1 MAHPPAESQRRHQ
14 YSMKNAIPLI
24 MAVIFGLAAVFAVN
38 RTLARKSG
46 LSQKTQMVVV
56 ANRELAAG
64 AKLESGVCG
73 SVRIPESAYLP
84 GRHVLASS
92 IPRIEGL
99 SVAHKIAMGSHI
111 LWDDIDTG
119 AGGQQVGK
127 GEFMVDISFQSS
139 PLLSH
144 LKPLDEIAIA
154 AMQTV
159 EEEVRSGTNLDAVR
173 VRRVQRLSVLFP
185 CVKVLRVSGG
195 TVSVSAPPEKA
206 LQLQM
211 ASLSFPLYPLL
222 RRAGDRENMTVGVGG
237 SVAGSDLSVENLA
250 AKQ

>member
-1 MAHPPAESQRRHQ
+1 
-14 YSMKNAIPLI
+14 MKNTIPLI
-24 MAVIFGLAAVFAVN
+24 IAVILGLAAVFAVN
-38 RTLARKSG
+38 RTLARNGKSADR
-46 LSQKTQMVVV
+46 TQSVVV

-64 AKLESGVCG
+64 ARLESGVCG
-73 SVRIPESAYLP
+73 SVVIPESAYLP

-99 SVAHKIAMGSHI
+99 PVAHRIAMGSHI

-119 AGGQQVGK
+119 AGGEQVGK
-127 GEFMVDISFQSS
+127 GEFMVDIAFEDS
-139 PLLSH
+139 PLVDH

-159 EEEVRSGTNLDAVR
+159 EEEEQSSTDLNAERR

-185 CVKVLRVSGG
+185 CVKVLHVSDG

-222 RRAGDRENMTVGVGG
+222 RRSGDRENMAVGVGG
-237 SVAGSDLSVENLA
+237 SVSGEDITVEKLSSR
-250 AKQ
+250 Q